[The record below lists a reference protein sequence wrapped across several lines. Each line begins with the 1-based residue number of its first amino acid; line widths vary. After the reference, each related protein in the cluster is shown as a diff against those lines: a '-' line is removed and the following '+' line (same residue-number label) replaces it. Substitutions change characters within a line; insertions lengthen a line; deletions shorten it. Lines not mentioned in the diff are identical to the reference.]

1 MFQSGLS
8 RIDFTARC
16 AAGSHHDLY
25 LQKITGL
32 ETELM
37 EVLSERWEGCT
48 YSVLCLG
55 SDQSGSIRLTDCQR
69 AVERGEA
76 VVAIGDDEVSLV
88 SLLGS
93 GGLSQLEPEAQEMAT
108 TLQFCRA
115 MAVGLTGEFRS
126 TGMCRRFCAE
136 LDSELDRQLGGTF
149 ADGFCW
155 STRLQEGGLATAAAA
170 AGEDLAQT
178 EAAAVADGR
187 NRACALLGAL
197 GRLYE
202 RSHLL
207 LLAGPEPQSMRG
219 VLACL
224 LSPFAWLRP
233 TLLRLAESHGLRDV
247 DAPEIVA
254 AFEVLAAIPESVP
267 PLRGAQFEPEPELE
281 PEPEPEL

>member
-1 MFQSGLS
+1 
-8 RIDFTARC
+8 
-16 AAGSHHDLY
+16 
-25 LQKITGL
+25 
-32 ETELM
+32 
-37 EVLSERWEGCT
+37 
-48 YSVLCLG
+48 
-55 SDQSGSIRLTDCQR
+55 
-69 AVERGEA
+69 
-76 VVAIGDDEVSLV
+76 
-88 SLLGS
+88 
-93 GGLSQLEPEAQEMAT
+93 
-108 TLQFCRA
+108 
-115 MAVGLTGEFRS
+115 
-126 TGMCRRFCAE
+126 MCRRLCAE
-136 LDSELDRQLGGTF
+136 LDCELDRQLGGTF

-155 STRLQEGGLATAAAA
+155 STRLQEGGLTTAAAA

-178 EAAAVADGR
+178 EAAAVADGK

-207 LLAGPEPQSMRG
+207 LLAGSAEPQSMRG

-267 PLRGAQFEPEPELE
+267 PLRGAQFEPEPEPELE